1 MRVWKRTS
9 THITF
14 DFFQFSHHRGEKV
27 GNYFSQFGPIL
38 AVCNCAPIVV
48 FVIQLGVFLNRVS
61 SWHVDGV
68 GNDNAFLAQ
77 IFTKLPFPV
86 ILGIGLRESNPSVL
100 SSNSSFSL
108 VVLIVKSYEET
119 SFAKLGAMSVSM
131 AMNGS

>member
-68 GNDNAFLAQ
+68 RNDKTSRVHT
-77 IFTKLPFPV
+77 FTKLPSLV
-86 ILGIGLRESNPSVL
+86 VAIGLRESDS
-100 SSNSSFSL
+100 
-108 VVLIVKSYEET
+108 
-119 SFAKLGAMSVSM
+119 
-131 AMNGS
+131 

>member
-1 MRVWKRTS
+1 MTL
-9 THITF
+9 
-14 DFFQFSHHRGEKV
+14 FSISILSPQTKKV
-27 GNYFSQFGPIL
+27 GKHFSLFLPAL
-38 AVCNCAPIVV
+38 VVCSLSQIVM
-48 FVIQLGVFLNRVS
+48 FVTQLVSPTRGS

-68 GNDNAFLAQ
+68 GSDNAFLAH